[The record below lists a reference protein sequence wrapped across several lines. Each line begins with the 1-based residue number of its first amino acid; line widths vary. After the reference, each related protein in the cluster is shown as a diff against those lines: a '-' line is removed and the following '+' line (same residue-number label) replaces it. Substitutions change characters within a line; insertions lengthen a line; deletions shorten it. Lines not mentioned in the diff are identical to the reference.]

1 MKGKTVIS
9 KLKRYQN
16 LIGLVLLGL
25 GILGGSV
32 VYALTLLRE
41 PAAEVVETPESAIAP
56 APDITALGRIEPL
69 GQVIAV
75 SAPPALGGAKV
86 ERLLVEEGDR
96 VAVDQIIAQLDNYE
110 RLQAALET
118 ARRELTVAEAAL
130 NIVEAGAKQG
140 EIQAAEARIA
150 TLISQQQGQRRTN
163 QATAERLQAA
173 LNTAQ
178 AEYNRYQS
186 LYNDGVVSASQRD
199 QRQLE
204 WVTAQKELAEAVA
217 AAQETDSTLSQQI
230 REAQAQR
237 DRIAEVRPVE
247 VAQARAQVGQAEAQV
262 RQAVTD
268 LELGIVR
275 SPITGQ
281 VLKIHARPGETIEG
295 GSGILDLGR
304 TDQMVV
310 VAEVYE
316 SEITQVTLNQKATIT
331 SENNTFSEPLE
342 GRVAKIGRQV
352 GRRAVLD
359 TNPAADVDVRVVEV
373 EILLSAADSQVVAGL
388 TNAKVIAQIHRAST
402 P

>member
-1 MKGKTVIS
+1 MKGRTVIS
-9 KLKRYQN
+9 ELKRRKN
-16 LIGLVLLGL
+16 LIGLVLLGVML
-25 GILGGSV
+25 LGGSV

-41 PAAEVVETPESAIAP
+41 PTASAPEEPPPEQAP
-56 APDITALGRIEPL
+56 IEAITALGRIEPL

-75 SAPPALGGAKV
+75 SAPPALGGAKI

-96 VAVDQIIAQLDNYE
+96 VVVDQIIAQLDNYE
-110 RLQAALET
+110 RLQATLET
-118 ARRELTVAEAAL
+118 ARQDLTVAEAAL
-130 NIVEAGAKQG
+130 NIVEAGAKAG

-150 TLISQQQGQRRTN
+150 TLTSQQQGQRRTN

-173 LNTAQ
+173 LNTAA

-186 LYNDGVVSASQRD
+186 LYDDGVVSASERD
-199 QRQLE
+199 QRQLA
-204 WVTAQKELAEAVA
+204 WITAQKELAEAVA
-217 AAQETDSTLSQQI
+217 AAQENDDTLGQQI
-230 REAQAQR
+230 REAQANR

-262 RQAVTD
+262 RQAVAD

-275 SPITGQ
+275 SPMTGQ
-281 VLKIHARPGETIEG
+281 VIKIHARPGEAIDG
-295 GSGILDLGR
+295 AQGILDLGR

-316 SEITQVTLNQKATIT
+316 SDITQVALNQKATIT
-331 SENNTFSEPLE
+331 SENNTFNEPLE

-352 GRRAVLD
+352 GRRAVLATD
-359 TNPAADVDVRVVEV
+359 PAADVDVRVVEV
-373 EILLSAADSQVVAGL
+373 EILLSAADSQVVVGL
-388 TNAKVIAQIHRAST
+388 TNAKVIAEIHRSSQ

>member
-1 MKGKTVIS
+1 MNGKTVIS
-9 KLKRYQN
+9 ELKRRKN

-25 GILGGSV
+25 AILGGSV

-41 PAAEVVETPESAIAP
+41 PVAEVSEEAGPKLAP
-56 APDITALGRIEPL
+56 VPDITALGRIEPL
-69 GQVIAV
+69 GQVISV
-75 SAPPALGGAKV
+75 SAPPAMGGAKI

-130 NIVEAGAKQG
+130 NIVQAGAKTG

-173 LNTAQ
+173 LNTAA

-186 LYNDGVVSASQRD
+186 LYADGVVSASERD

-217 AAQETDSTLSQQI
+217 AAQEIDSTLSQQI
-230 REAQAQR
+230 REAQADR

-247 VAQARAQVGQAEAQV
+247 VAQARAQVGQAEARV
-262 RQAVTD
+262 RQGVAD

-275 SPITGQ
+275 SPISGQ
-281 VLKIHARPGETIEG
+281 VIKIHARPGEAIEG
-295 GSGILDLGR
+295 GGGILDLGR

-316 SEITQVTLNQKATIT
+316 SEITQVALNQKATIT
-331 SENNTFSEPLE
+331 SENNTFSEPIA

-352 GRRAVLD
+352 GRRAVLATD
-359 TNPAADVDVRVVEV
+359 PAADVDVRVVEV
-373 EILLSAADSQVVAGL
+373 EILLSATDSQVVAGL
-388 TNAKVIAQIHRAST
+388 TNAKVIATIHRS
-402 P
+402 PQP